1 MSHHRTK
8 LYESQNTLK
17 LDIKYTCLEIFSW
30 ESQIEFKINFASKWH
45 YNAEGMSHSF
55 EHNKLISISLTNLH
69 WIFSVILVII
79 EILFFWKNL
88 QCFACFPKLWSYQIM
103 NIIIMLSFKIFGL
116 VCISRRLAITKLHL
130 NHGKRWRTTMEHP
143 SHPQQN
149 SLNSTPPP
157 LPDLVWRNTAKIWWQ
172 KKKIENWGWGV
183 GKVFKRSQSGVSMK

>member
-1 MSHHRTK
+1 MSHYRTK
-8 LYESQNTLK
+8 LYESQDTLK

-79 EILFFWKNL
+79 EILFLCKNL
-88 QCFACFPKLWSYQIM
+88 QCLACFPKLWSYQIM

-130 NHGKRWRTTMEHP
+130 NHGKKMENLRWSVP
-143 SHPQQN
+143 LIPNKN
-149 SLNSTPPP
+149 SLNSTHTHTHTHTHTPPSP
-157 LPDLVWRNTAKIWWQ
+157 ILSEDTLRKF
-172 KKKIENWGWGV
+172 GGR
-183 GKVFKRSQSGVSMK
+183 KRK

>member
-1 MSHHRTK
+1 MSHYRTK
-8 LYESQNTLK
+8 LYESQDTLK

-79 EILFFWKNL
+79 EILFLCKNL
-88 QCFACFPKLWSYQIM
+88 QCLACFPKLWSYQIM

-130 NHGKRWRTTMEHP
+130 NHGIVPLIPNK
-143 SHPQQN
+143 N
-149 SLNSTPPP
+149 SINSTPPP
-157 LPDLVWRNTAKIWWQ
+157 PILSEETPRKFGGR
-172 KKKIENWGWGV
+172 KKK
-183 GKVFKRSQSGVSMK
+183 

>member
-1 MSHHRTK
+1 
-8 LYESQNTLK
+8 
-17 LDIKYTCLEIFSW
+17 
-30 ESQIEFKINFASKWH
+30 
-45 YNAEGMSHSF
+45 MSHSF

-79 EILFFWKNL
+79 EILFFCKNL
-88 QCFACFPKLWSYQIM
+88 QCLACFPKLWSYQIM

-143 SHPQQN
+143 SHPQQKFFKQH
-149 SLNSTPPP
+149 PPP
-157 LPDLVWRNTAKIWWQ
+157 PRSCLKKHCENLVAEK
-172 KKKIENWGWGV
+172 ENRKLGVGGGV

>member
-1 MSHHRTK
+1 MSHYRTK

-79 EILFFWKNL
+79 EILFLCKNL

-103 NIIIMLSFKIFGL
+103 SIIIMLSFKIFGL

-130 NHGKRWRTTMEHP
+130 NHGKRWRTYDGA
-143 SHPQQN
+143 
-149 SLNSTPPP
+149 SLSSPT
-157 LPDLVWRNTAKIWWQ
+157 KIL
-172 KKKIENWGWGV
+172 
-183 GKVFKRSQSGVSMK
+183 